1 MAVEALFEISEPGQ
15 SRIKEACKGRAIG
28 IDLGTTNSLV
38 AAVQAGQP
46 VCLTDSEALPEAPAD
61 AILPSVV
68 YYGANGEVIVGAD
81 ARDRLAPLFPR
92 DTIASVKRFM
102 GRGPGDAEATRRL
115 TPYTFAPSQA
125 GDPLVRFSV
134 AGGARAVTP
143 IEVSGEI
150 LKALRAR
157 AEDQLGGELAGAVI
171 TVPAY
176 FDDAQRQATRTPA
189 GWPASRCCASS
200 TSRRRRRSPTGST
213 RGRRGPSRSTISAA
227 APSTSRSSSWRRAC
241 SR

>member
-15 SRIKEACKGRAIG
+15 SRVKDACKGRAIG

-38 AAVQAGQP
+38 AFVQAGQP
-46 VCLTDSEALPEAPAD
+46 VCLRDDGDGE

-68 YYGANGEVIVGAD
+68 HY
-81 ARDRLAPLFPR
+81 ARGRRRWSWAPTRAIAWRRGYPR

-115 TPYTFAPSQA
+115 TPVSLRAGGGRRSGGA
-125 GDPLVRFSV
+125 LRGRRRRARGHAGRGLGGDP
-134 AGGARAVTP
+134 AV
-143 IEVSGEI
+143 
-150 LKALRAR
+150 LRAR
-157 AEDQLGGELAGAVI
+157 AEQELGGELGGAVI

-176 FDDAQRQATRTPA
+176 FDDGQRQATRDAGRLAGPRGAAPA
-189 GWPASRCCASS
+189 QRAD
-200 TSRRRRRSPTGST
+200 
-213 RGRRGPSRSTISAA
+213 RGGAGLRPRQGAPRAPSRSSISAA
-227 APSTSRSSSWRRAC
+227 ARSTSRSSSWRTAS